1 MVSGWIINE
10 LPKWIVFVSFA
21 CSTELVS
28 EQGVRF
34 VLSPLVTLVPSDVCV
49 HIYCPLYRYYMY
61 MHVGSCATVFVS
73 SSGSGSSL

>member
-21 CSTELVS
+21 CCIELVS

-34 VLSPLVTLVPSDVCV
+34 VLSPLVTLVPGDVCV
-49 HIYCPLYRYYMY
+49 RIYLILSSVSVL
-61 MHVGSCATVFVS
+61 HVYACRSMSNCV
-73 SSGSGSSL
+73 